1 MNSLIY
7 KSGYLY
13 KRSSSSDNK
22 SRWQKRWFETID
34 TSTSYCLIYYKTSK
48 KEKLL
53 GVLHLSKI
61 KEIQQAHS
69 IVDYDDD
76 DDDDDGNDRLQL
88 RQKSTIAAT
97 TTTCSFNIIL
107 DNNNEYIMKGTSI
120 HDVNDWIRILNRLKS
135 APVSVDVWLFV
146 CIFIYVCS
154 SSYELL

>member
-1 MNSLIY
+1 MNGLIY

-13 KRSSSSDNK
+13 KRSSSSSLDNK

-34 TSTSYCLIYYKTSK
+34 TSTSYCLTYYKTSK

-69 IVDYDDD
+69 IVDD

-97 TTTCSFNIIL
+97 TTTTCSFNIIL
-107 DNNNEYIMKGTSI
+107 DNNTEYNMKGTSI
-120 HDVNDWIRILNRLKS
+120 HDVNNWIRILNRLKS
-135 APVSVDVWLFV
+135 APVSVDGCMVV
-146 CIFIYVCS
+146 CMYIYLCM
-154 SSYELL
+154 

>member
-34 TSTSYCLIYYKTSK
+34 TATSSYCLIYYKTSK

-76 DDDDDGNDRLQL
+76 NDRLQL
-88 RQKSTIAAT
+88 QQKSTAA

-107 DNNNEYIMKGTSI
+107 DNNNEYNMKGTSI

-135 APVSVDVWLFV
+135 APVSVDGYMF
-146 CIFIYVCS
+146 VCS
-154 SSYELL
+154 SSFELRILSYKDY

>member
-76 DDDDDGNDRLQL
+76 DDDDDNDRLQL

-97 TTTCSFNIIL
+97 TTACSFNIIL
-107 DNNNEYIMKGTSI
+107 DNNNEYNMKGTSI

-135 APVSVDVWLFV
+135 APVSVDGCMVV
-146 CIFIYVCS
+146 CMYIYLCM
-154 SSYELL
+154 

>member
-61 KEIQQAHS
+61 KEIRQAHS

-76 DDDDDGNDRLQL
+76 DDDDNDRLQL
-88 RQKSTIAAT
+88 RQKSTIAAA

-107 DNNNEYIMKGTSI
+107 DNNNEYNMKGTSI
-120 HDVNDWIRILNRLKS
+120 HDVNDWIRMLNRLKS
-135 APVSVDVWLFV
+135 APVSVDVCMFV
-146 CIFIYVCS
+146 CIYIYVCS

>member
-34 TSTSYCLIYYKTSK
+34 TTSSYCLTYYKTSK

-61 KEIQQAHS
+61 KEIRQAHS
-69 IVDYDDD
+69 IVDY

-88 RQKSTIAAT
+88 RQKLTAAA

-107 DNNNEYIMKGTSI
+107 DNSNEYSMKGTSI

-135 APVSVDVWLFV
+135 APVSVDGCMFV
-146 CIFIYVCS
+146 CIYIYVCS
-154 SSYELL
+154 SSFELL